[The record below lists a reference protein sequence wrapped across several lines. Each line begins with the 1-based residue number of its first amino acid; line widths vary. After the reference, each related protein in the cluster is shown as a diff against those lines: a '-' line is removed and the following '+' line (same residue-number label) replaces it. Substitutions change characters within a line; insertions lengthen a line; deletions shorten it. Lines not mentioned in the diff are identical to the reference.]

1 MNNQPTPVK
10 PEYNHCP
17 QKAHNYSISKIWNTS
32 CIGIGKHVPIRAAM
46 LATPATAVPM
56 PTAPVPSLA
65 YSGKISVSLSN
76 GLSMVGNTLTVDND
90 VQDQFETGAT
100 SVSETGTVVGALMGS
115 YEYTGVL
122 QPDGTSILADYTL
135 GIAGPGLLA
144 QLEVSPL
151 AIINKNAALLSE
163 IPLKALIASYG
174 NFSAN
179 YSLQKSIIP
188 IPVATTLTLL
198 ALGAAL
204 IGVNS
209 ARRRRVAAV

>member
-17 QKAHNYSISKIWNTS
+17 QKAHTYSISKIWNTS

-65 YSGKISVSLSN
+65 YSGKISFSLIN

-188 IPVATTLTLL
+188 IPVATTLPLL

>member
-1 MNNQPTPVK
+1 MK

>member
-17 QKAHNYSISKIWNTS
+17 QKAHTYSISKIWNTS